1 VIPLLQKQ
9 LLIVSNRLPV
19 SIVKEDDNWS
29 AKSSPGG
36 LVTALEPIMRQTN
49 SVWVGWPGC
58 PADAPAERLLEELST
73 ERYRLKPVILTE
85 DEIARYYR
93 GHANKTIWP
102 LFHDLLG
109 HFSFNTDNWYAY
121 IDVNRRFAEVA
132 NEQASDDSFIWIHD
146 YQLLLVGQFL
156 REMHNQQHLSFF
168 LHIPF
173 PSVDLFRR
181 MPRNREVL
189 EAMLQYDHL
198 GFQTSQDRRN
208 FIQCI
213 KWFIPEA
220 KRQNYR
226 RKAIIEYNGRKVK
239 VGHYPISIDFN
250 EFNEGAKDTRVA
262 DAAWYLHENSR
273 SSKLVL
279 GLDRL
284 DYTKGIPERFLAF
297 ERMFDKY
304 PDTHGN
310 ISLIQVV
317 IPSRLNVPDYQN
329 LKGELDSLAGRINSR
344 ISKHGW
350 IPIHYQFR
358 ELDRVQLLGH
368 YRACDIALIT
378 PLRDGMNLVAKEY
391 CAASVDDSGVLILSE
406 FTGAARQMQ
415 KGALIVNPYDIEGT
429 ADAIYAAY
437 VMDDQERRKRMRI
450 LRSEVKRNDVRRWVT
465 SFMDV
470 GENHKKVAAETVTTE
485 PGR

>member
-132 NEQASDDSFIWIHD
+132 NEQAS
-146 YQLLLVGQFL
+146 
-156 REMHNQQHLSFF
+156 
-168 LHIPF
+168 F